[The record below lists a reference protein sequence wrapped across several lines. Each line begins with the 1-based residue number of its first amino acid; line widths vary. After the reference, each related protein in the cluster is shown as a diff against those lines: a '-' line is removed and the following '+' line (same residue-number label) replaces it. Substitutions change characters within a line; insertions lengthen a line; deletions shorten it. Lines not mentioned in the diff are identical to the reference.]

1 MDSSEED
8 ALRDSDGDVSS
19 VNASDLTSS
28 ESGSESE
35 TNVSSDSGSA
45 SDSDSDHSRAGEQSD
60 SDPSGSSSADSDS
73 DSDSVDSRPT
83 TSIPRSE
90 LVPLAQESRE
100 VLKYLD
106 RQQRYNLALHV
117 YSAFL
122 LHHQFR
128 DARILFPPTFW
139 ANWPAKRI
147 PVPKADDT
155 YTNPDNPASSVL
167 PALPGPIR
175 REVGA
180 GSENRENLYTAS
192 QYLAYESNV
201 FFGRQLEHTT
211 SQEPKMPVE
220 AQCETFRAVN
230 RILDKLIAYKAK
242 DNSTDKKRAYPSD
255 WKAVISD
262 DLVGNTLG
270 RCKRLFLDVD
280 DPAGPDSVVNSMSI
294 PRNTQRSGG
303 TVRDQAFFHAFT
315 NLPPVPSGHDLVSA
329 MVLNGPSAPV
339 EQANV
344 DRIISSTNEHNSRR
358 QELVREYKS
367 RGLLQVNNQIRD
379 PVNSTGSSSM
389 DLMVSSS
396 GSDGSDNSSDDDVR
410 NLVYSWNADGE
421 SDDSSSRDDSDDN
434 DSIVSD
440 ADNDGSS
447 SSANANANAK
457 TLAVDSSA
465 NSDDTDDTENN
476 TSNSTSERMSI
487 EPGEKSDQEAAPGPV
502 PESGSEEQ
510 LSDVEMYEYD
520 DSDETYR
527 GSDDD

>member
-19 VNASDLTSS
+19 VNASDLSPS
-28 ESGSESE
+28 ESGSESG
-35 TNVSSDSGSA
+35 TNVSSDSASA
-45 SDSDSDHSRAGEQSD
+45 SDSDSDHSRAGEESD
-60 SDPSGSSSADSDS
+60 SDSSGSSSTGSDS
-73 DSDSVDSRPT
+73 DSNSESVDRRPA

-90 LVPLAQESRE
+90 LIPLAQESRE
-100 VLKYLD
+100 VLRYLD

-128 DARILFPPTFW
+128 DSRILFPPTFW

-147 PVPKADDT
+147 PAPTADDI

-167 PALPGPIR
+167 PTLPGPIR
-175 REVGA
+175 REVEAGA
-180 GSENRENLYTAS
+180 ENRENLYTAS

-201 FFGRQLEHTT
+201 YFGRQLVHAAN
-211 SQEPKMPVE
+211 QEPKMPVE
-220 AQCETFRAVN
+220 AQCEMFGAVN

-242 DNSTDKKRAYPSD
+242 DNSTDKRRSYPSD
-255 WKAVISD
+255 WKAVVSD
-262 DLVGNTLG
+262 DLVGDTLG
-270 RCKRLFLDVD
+270 RCKRLFLDVE
-280 DPAGPDSVVNSMSI
+280 DPAESDPVVNSMSI

-344 DRIISSTNEHNSRR
+344 DRIISSTNVLNSRR
-358 QELVREYKS
+358 QELVKEYKS
-367 RGLLQVNNQIRD
+367 RGLLQVSQMNQIRD
-379 PVNSTGSSSM
+379 PVDSADSSM
-389 DLMVSSS
+389 VLMASGNSSN
-396 GSDGSDNSSDDDVR
+396 GSDNSSDDDAG
-410 NLVYSWNADGE
+410 NLVYSWNNNGV

-434 DSIVSD
+434 ASIVSD
-440 ADNDGSS
+440 ANNDGSS
-447 SSANANANAK
+447 NNANAK
-457 TLAVDSSA
+457 TLDVNGSADSY
-465 NSDDTDDTENN
+465 DTDDTENN
-476 TSNSTSERMSI
+476 TSTSTSERMSI
-487 EPGEKSDQEAAPGPV
+487 EPREKSDQEAPPNQA
-502 PESGSEEQ
+502 PESDSGEQ
-510 LSDVEMYEYD
+510 FSDVEMYEYD
-520 DSDETYR
+520 DSDETYK